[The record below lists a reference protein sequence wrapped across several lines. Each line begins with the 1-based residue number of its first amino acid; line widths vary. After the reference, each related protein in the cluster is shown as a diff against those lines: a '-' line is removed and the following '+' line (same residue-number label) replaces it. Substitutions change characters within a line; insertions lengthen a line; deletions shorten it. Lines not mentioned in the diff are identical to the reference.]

1 MKSKDGES
9 MEKLV
14 EILLLMLEK
23 ETDGTLT
30 LDMEQIRQARYT
42 RALAEIAEILEQKEW
57 DEKQR
62 VQALCRV
69 LRSLDEWEET

>member
-1 MKSKDGES
+1 

-62 VQALCRV
+62 VQTLCRV

>member
-1 MKSKDGES
+1 

-42 RALAEIAEILEQKEW
+42 RALAEIAEILEQKE
-57 DEKQR
+57 
-62 VQALCRV
+62 
-69 LRSLDEWEET
+69 

>member
-1 MKSKDGES
+1 

-57 DEKQR
+57 VEKQR